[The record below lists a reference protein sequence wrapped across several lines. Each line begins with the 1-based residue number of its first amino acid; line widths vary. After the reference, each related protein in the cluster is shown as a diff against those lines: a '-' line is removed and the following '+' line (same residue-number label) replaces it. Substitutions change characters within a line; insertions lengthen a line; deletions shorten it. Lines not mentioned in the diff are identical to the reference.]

1 MSTGFLTNKK
11 ILNTVI
17 ITIFLNH
24 KKTELIQKEALLMN
38 VPLISFSDL
47 TSNKFS
53 SSFYI
58 TGNYNSF
65 LSQNLILTLISICF
79 EQKHEHS

>member
-1 MSTGFLTNKK
+1 
-11 ILNTVI
+11 
-17 ITIFLNH
+17 
-24 KKTELIQKEALLMN
+24 MN

-65 LSQNLILTLISICF
+65 LSQNLILTLLSICF